1 MIRAFAA
8 ALEDDDLLVRRGAL
22 DILQQSLRIDGI
34 AVNKAQEEDRSILM
48 RAATS
53 VVLRRDL
60 ALNRRLF
67 AWLLGPVEGSQAQIE
82 YYKTHSLELL
92 RSTLRVSTNLQVFNS
107 RTLSHRAQE
116 EMFKPSPEYSQS
128 RPFKVFVSL
137 LDKWEVGLPLTE
149 VLIYDTFKALRKAL
163 ESGQD
168 VGDDVGIPIH
178 SY

>member
-22 DILQQSLRIDGI
+22 DILQQSLHIDGV
-34 AVNKAQEEDRSILM
+34 AVKKAQEDDRSILM

-67 AWLLGPVEGSQAQIE
+67 AWLLGPVEGSHVQIE

-92 RSTLRVSTNLQVFNS
+92 RSTLRVFTAFQISTL
-107 RTLSHRAQE
+107 RALCSSCAGRDVQ
-116 EMFKPSPEYSQS
+116 
-128 RPFKVFVSL
+128 
-137 LDKWEVGLPLTE
+137 PLTR
-149 VLIYDTFKALRKAL
+149 VLAISTV
-163 ESGQD
+163 QD
-168 VGDDVGIPIH
+168 LHLSVG
-178 SY
+178 

>member
-22 DILQQSLRIDGI
+22 DILQQSLRIDGV
-34 AVNKAQEEDRSILM
+34 AVKKAQEEDRSILM

-82 YYKTHSLELL
+82 YYKSHSLELL
-92 RSTLRVSTNLQVFNS
+92 RTTLRVFTALQISAVCVLCSSCAGRDVQPFTRVLTISPIQDLHLST
-107 RTLSHRAQE
+107 
-116 EMFKPSPEYSQS
+116 
-128 RPFKVFVSL
+128 
-137 LDKWEVGLPLTE
+137 G
-149 VLIYDTFKALRKAL
+149 
-163 ESGQD
+163 
-168 VGDDVGIPIH
+168 
-178 SY
+178 